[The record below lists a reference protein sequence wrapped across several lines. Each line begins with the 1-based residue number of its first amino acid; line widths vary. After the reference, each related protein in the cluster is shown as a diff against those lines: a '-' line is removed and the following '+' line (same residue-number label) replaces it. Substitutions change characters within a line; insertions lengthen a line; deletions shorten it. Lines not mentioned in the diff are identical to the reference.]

1 MTASRGQKNLETE
14 SFARLADILIS
25 WYRQTRRPLPWRG
38 TWDPYHI
45 WISEIMLQQTQME
58 RGVEYFNRWIATLPD
73 VAAVA
78 NADEQL
84 ILRLWQG
91 LGYYARAR
99 NLHRA
104 AEEIVARF
112 NGIVPHHYNDLLSL
126 PGIGPYT
133 AAAVASIAG
142 NHDVA
147 VVDANVGRVYSRLF
161 DIAEVV
167 KSGSGEKR
175 VRELAEAILPHGR
188 ARYYNEAIMDFGG
201 LLCTAK
207 APKCGSCPLAGEC
220 LALQHGVVDERPV
233 TRPEKARVVE
243 KKLIGLIRCGERF
256 LIRYR
261 VEGRLWAGL
270 WDFPGTLLFSEVEK
284 GFVEPAELSKKRKQE
299 LLSAAADRE
308 VQVVR
313 HVVTVKH
320 QYTHHKRTVE
330 CWLCTAGAGS
340 ERADEKWVTLEE
352 MGRFAFPAGARKV
365 LEYLLKR
372 DFDSS
377 AP

>member
-1 MTASRGQKNLETE
+1 MTALNGQGNPENKF
-14 SFARLADILIS
+14 FARLADTLIS

-58 RGVEYFNRWIATLPD
+58 RGVEYFNRWVDTLPD

-104 AEEIVARF
+104 AQEIVARF
-112 NGIVPHHYNDLLSL
+112 DGIVPHHYDDLLSL

-175 VRELAEAILPHGR
+175 VRELAEAILPSGR

-207 APKCGSCPLAGEC
+207 APKCGSCPLAAEC
-220 LALQHGVVDERPV
+220 LALQRGVVDERPV
-233 TRPEKARVVE
+233 AMLKKARVVE
-243 KKLIGLIRCGERF
+243 KKLIGLIRCGDRF
-256 LIRYR
+256 LIRHR
-261 VEGRLWAGL
+261 AEDRLWAGL
-270 WDFPGTLLFSEVEK
+270 WDFPGTLLFSHVEK
-284 GFVEPAELSKKRKQE
+284 GFVEPAGLSEKRTQE
-299 LLSAAADRE
+299 LLSVAADRE
-308 VQVVR
+308 VEVVR
-313 HVVTVKH
+313 HVVTVNH

-330 CWLCTAGAGS
+330 CWLCTAADGS
-340 ERADEKWVTLEE
+340 DRANEKWVTLEE
-352 MGRFAFPAGARKV
+352 MEQFAFPAGARKV
-365 LEYLLKR
+365 LEYIFKR
-372 DFDSS
+372 EFDCS
-377 AP
+377 AS